1 MKCAVTG
8 EKLLNW
14 ETLTPSKADTLQ
26 TDTSRQM
33 RGLGIT
39 SCDFRRSFFTDSGVE
54 HWDRLPREWSQHKK
68 CLDNISRDTGSGIVG
83 VCAQGQQLHSMTLVG
98 SFSLWIF
105 HVSIIPRFS
114 VLAAASLKLNQEDF
128 LLLYG
133 VLHQEI
139 VVSECFYICL
149 SKIQDTALA
158 IEQGLP
164 WYWLAWGRTYVH
176 NPRAQ
181 DQLPPGTTAECLT
194 WDLPSPTNL
203 LYWQELSCQTNRQ
216 KTHKSRLAERTPWL
230 RKAVWPLFLPWRIPW
245 RMFVWAKHPLRR
257 AACM

>member
-83 VCAQGQQLHSMTLVG
+83 VCVQGQQLHSMTLVG

-149 SKIQDTALA
+149 SKIQ
-158 IEQGLP
+158 GHCP
-164 WYWLAWGRTYVH
+164 CH
-176 NPRAQ
+176 
-181 DQLPPGTTAECLT
+181 
-194 WDLPSPTNL
+194 
-203 LYWQELSCQTNRQ
+203 
-216 KTHKSRLAERTPWL
+216 
-230 RKAVWPLFLPWRIPW
+230 
-245 RMFVWAKHPLRR
+245 
-257 AACM
+257 